1 MSMHTTELVIVSGAD
16 LEYTKQILLTFI
28 SELSQLEYIR

>member
-1 MSMHTTELVIVSGAD
+1 MSMHMTDLVILSGAD

-28 SELSQLEYIR
+28 SELGQLEYIK